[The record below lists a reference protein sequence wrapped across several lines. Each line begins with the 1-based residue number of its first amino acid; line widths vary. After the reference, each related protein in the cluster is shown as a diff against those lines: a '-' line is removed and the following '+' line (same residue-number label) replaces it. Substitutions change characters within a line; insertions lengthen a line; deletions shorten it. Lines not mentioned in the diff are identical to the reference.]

1 VIRIDVHPAGENLT
15 NTPRTLSTSV
25 HVRPAYASCGRSPYM
40 TNFHTDP
47 VELYRFTAPEKKCS
61 RLHLPVRLSCPRDPP
76 QFLSNTVIEAV
87 HLSQTS
93 INNRLLGLP
102 GSYHR
107 HAIGTFNTCSRV
119 PTPRSLIDTG
129 ESYYIEN
136 LKIATTLSPPFPSK
150 DSTDPLMAPTCLRL
164 FKQHLPIE
172 LKGKIRHK
180 SHEWE
185 PPLDFYRNLPST
197 HNMS

>member
-15 NTPRTLSTSV
+15 NTPRKLSTSV
-25 HVRPAYASCGRSPYM
+25 HVRPTYASCRRSPYM

-47 VELYRFTAPEKKCS
+47 IELDRFIAPDSTSQSGWVVRGTHLSFSLNTA
-61 RLHLPVRLSCPRDPP
+61 
-76 QFLSNTVIEAV
+76 IEAV

-93 INNRLLGLP
+93 IDNRLLGLP

-129 ESYYIEN
+129 GSYHIEN

-150 DSTDPLMAPTCLRL
+150 DSTDPPMAPTCLRL

-172 LKGKIRHK
+172 LKGKISHK

-197 HNMS
+197 HSMS